1 MEKWRVTRIISKENK
16 LNKLKQL
23 PEPIKQFFGLA
34 GIIIIIFVSFFVLN
48 NIFGGGDELVA
59 KMKIEEERIAK
70 ERKLNKLI
78 SSLPSGIL
86 VSFDGT
92 DHFKLTDE
100 LYEAVC
106 NATKLIPQRAIM
118 GANFL
123 NFRAHELYTING
135 NKISETFVKWDA
147 DKKKCFAGFVVSGKN
162 VGVDETITVSGE
174 ALSFLSTGID
184 TRVYFIKNF

>member
-1 MEKWRVTRIISKENK
+1 MSKENYLDK
-16 LNKLKQL
+16 IKEL
-23 PEPIKQFFGLA
+23 PESIKQFGGLVTLML
-34 GIIIIIFVSFFVLN
+34 IIFLSFFILN
-48 NIFGGGDELVA
+48 NMFGEGDELVA
-59 KMKIEEERIAK
+59 KMKIEEERIAQ

-123 NFRAHELYTING
+123 NFRAHEIYTING
-135 NKISETFVKWDA
+135 NKIDETFVKWD
-147 DKKKCFAGFVVSGKN
+147 KEKGKCFAGFTVSGNN
-162 VGVDETITVSGE
+162 VGVDESITISGE

>member
-1 MEKWRVTRIISKENK
+1 MSKENYLDK
-16 LNKLKQL
+16 IKEL
-23 PEPIKQFFGLA
+23 PESIKQFGGLVTLML
-34 GIIIIIFVSFFVLN
+34 IIFLSFFILN
-48 NIFGGGDELVA
+48 NMFGEGDELVA
-59 KMKIEEERIAK
+59 KMKIEEERIAQ
-70 ERKLNKLI
+70 ERKLNKLT

-123 NFRAHELYTING
+123 NFRAHEIYTING
-135 NKISETFVKWDA
+135 NKISETFVRWD
-147 DKKKCFAGFVVSGKN
+147 KEKNKCFAGFVVSGKN

>member
-1 MEKWRVTRIISKENK
+1 MQKENH
-16 LNKLKQL
+16 LNKINKL
-23 PEPIKQFFGLA
+23 PEQIKKFVGL
-34 GIIIIIFVSFFVLN
+34 IVIMVIIFFSFLVLN
-48 NIFGGGDELVA
+48 NIFGEGDELVA
-59 KMKIEEERIAK
+59 KMKIEEERIAQ

-78 SSLPSGIL
+78 SSLPSGVL

-92 DHFKLTDE
+92 DNFRLTDE

-123 NFRAHELYTING
+123 NHRAHEIYTING
-135 NKISETFVKWDA
+135 NKISETFVKWDNE
-147 DKKKCFAGFVVSGKN
+147 KNKCFAGFVVSGKN